1 MASAAKRQ
9 AMSSSSVHAPH
20 DTAAKPASL
29 SAAWEPLSPKR
40 SASTSKAN
48 GASPECLGFRD
59 MVRRAEVN
67 TTGFLTQQ
75 ITLLLSWDLSR
86 EKEMEGV
93 HPSRAKRA
101 KSLRILL
108 LCKLSFRVVL
118 VMLRKR
124 RRGR

>member
-67 TTGFLTQQ
+67 TTGFFNPADHFVVELG
-75 ITLLLSWDLSR
+75 SLSR
-86 EKEMEGV
+86 ERDGGCSPVSSKESKELTNSIAV
-93 HPSRAKRA
+93 QV
-101 KSLRILL
+101 
-108 LCKLSFRVVL
+108 KLPCRF
-118 VMLRKR
+118 
-124 RRGR
+124 GDAA